1 MKHLI
6 IKNILV
12 LLLGIFVFTN
22 VAYADYSGT
31 YQSYIN
37 LYDTYRQA
45 ERSYVTSKNK
55 YLTYQTLT
63 AEQEALDNG
72 KNFLKLRDQL
82 VILYLKLLYDRV
94 NESGGYT
101 TDERN
106 LIFNKLN
113 VEMNWLTEHRTKYD
127 SSSTLKDLQRLSD
140 QMQDRY
146 LSLIRY
152 IGLQTAG
159 GILQNKLSVMTVL
172 LQDLLNQT
180 EAQLARVDE
189 SGKDTTV
196 SQRWLLEAKNKLS
209 LAIEK
214 QEDSRQIFASL
225 HGQNLITDYNQG
237 AFYLSESNQYL
248 REANFYLSEIIRLTK
263 GE

>member
-1 MKHLI
+1 MKYFILR
-6 IKNILV
+6 NILFV
-12 LLLGIFVFTN
+12 LLAFFIFST

-31 YQSYIN
+31 YQSYVN

-63 AEQEALDNG
+63 AEQEALNNG

-106 LIFNKLN
+106 LIFNKIN
-113 VEMNWLTEHRTKYD
+113 VETGWLTEHRTKYD

-159 GILQNKLSVMTVL
+159 GILQNKLTVL
-172 LQDLLNQT
+172 TTLLEDLLNQT
-180 EAQLARVDE
+180 QTQLDRVAE

-196 SQRWLLEAKNKLS
+196 SARWLLEAKNKLS
-209 LAIEK
+209 LAKEK
-214 QEDSRQIFASL
+214 QEDAKQIFASL

-237 AFYLSESNQYL
+237 AFYLNESNQYL
-248 REANFYLSEIIRLTK
+248 RESNFYLSEIIRLTK

>member
-106 LIFNKLN
+106 LIFN
-113 VEMNWLTEHRTKYD
+113 
-127 SSSTLKDLQRLSD
+127 
-140 QMQDRY
+140 
-146 LSLIRY
+146 
-152 IGLQTAG
+152 
-159 GILQNKLSVMTVL
+159 
-172 LQDLLNQT
+172 
-180 EAQLARVDE
+180 
-189 SGKDTTV
+189 
-196 SQRWLLEAKNKLS
+196 
-209 LAIEK
+209 
-214 QEDSRQIFASL
+214 
-225 HGQNLITDYNQG
+225 
-237 AFYLSESNQYL
+237 
-248 REANFYLSEIIRLTK
+248 
-263 GE
+263 